1 MTTTDHL
8 PVITI
13 IVACTRDFGIGR
25 GGDML
30 FHISEDLKRFK
41 ALTMGA
47 PIIMGRKTF
56 ESLPKGA
63 LPGRR
68 NIVITRRADYSAPGI
83 ETVGS
88 LDEAMELCRGT
99 EECFIIGGGEIYAQA
114 LPIASKIELTY
125 IDTTVGDADTYF
137 PDLTSGRW
145 NMNQTPE
152 FDHVDPK
159 TGVRYAFMTLFPIL
173 GK

>member
-1 MTTTDHL
+1 MMPDR
-8 PVITI
+8 PAITI

-41 ALTMGA
+41 SLTMGA

-68 NIVITRRADYSAPGI
+68 NIVITRRSDYSAPDI

-88 LDEAMELCRGT
+88 LQEAIELCRDAQ
-99 EECFIIGGGEIYAQA
+99 ECFIIGGGEIYAQA
-114 LPIASKIELTY
+114 LPLASKIELTY
-125 IDTTVGDADTYF
+125 IDAIVPGTDTYF
-137 PDLTSGRW
+137 PDLRKEAW
-145 NMNQTPE
+145 PLPE
-152 FDHVDPK
+152 EVDFDHVDPK
-159 TGVRYAFMTLFPIL
+159 TGVKYAFLSLSPR
-173 GK
+173 